1 MNAKPRWLTVVDAL
15 SLILFVVAAAMVLF
29 YVPTERMMGE
39 VQRVFYFHV
48 ATAWVG
54 MLGFCAAGLTGIAYL
69 RSADQ
74 KWDLV
79 SLAAVE
85 ISLVFFFAAIVQG
98 SIWARPSWGTW
109 WTWDSRLTTAAI
121 VEMVYLA
128 YLLLRQGIEDPDRRA
143 RFGAI
148 YTIAGFVSVPI
159 TFISIRLLRTIHPVL
174 IASGESAGGM
184 MNMTSEMVQTMIVSV
199 VAFSFIF
206 ISLMARRVHL
216 GRLAEQVEQARLQM
230 AQ

>member
-1 MNAKPRWLTVVDAL
+1 MQGKPRWLTVVDVL
-15 SLILFVVAAAMVLF
+15 SLALFLAAAAMVLF
-29 YVPTERMMGE
+29 YAPTERMMGE

-54 MLGFCAAGLTGIAYL
+54 MLGFCAAGVAGIAYL
-69 RSADQ
+69 RSADH

-121 VEMVYLA
+121 VAGVYLA
-128 YLLLRQGIEDPDRRA
+128 YLLLRQGIDDPERRA

-174 IASGESAGGM
+174 IASGESGGG
-184 MNMTSEMVQTMIVSV
+184 MNMTPEMVQTMIVSV

-206 ISLMARRVHL
+206 VSLMARRVNL
-216 GRLAEQVEQARLQM
+216 GRLAERLEQARLQ
-230 AQ
+230 AAE